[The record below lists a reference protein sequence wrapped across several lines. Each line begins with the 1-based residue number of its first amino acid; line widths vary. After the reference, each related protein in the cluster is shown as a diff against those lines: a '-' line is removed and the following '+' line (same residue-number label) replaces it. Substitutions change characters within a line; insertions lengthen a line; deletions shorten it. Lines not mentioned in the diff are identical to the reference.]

1 MSESQ
6 SSARKRGV
14 THVDEG
20 ESGSTA
26 SYGEQTDVETS
37 NVAKSPQFHALMLM
51 LPGTSQ

>member
-6 SSARKRGV
+6 FSARKRGV
-14 THVDEG
+14 THVEDG

-26 SYGEQTDVETS
+26 SYGEQTDVDTP
-37 NVAKSPQFHALMLM
+37 NVAKSARIHALMLM